1 MFTDGPDIWIEGPD
15 KVVCGSTAH
24 FKATVKEKRV
34 SSLSVTWQKIIND
47 ESKQIDTSN
56 IKFSQDLYIK
66 YVCKKDEGKY
76 QAILSFEE
84 NGVRKTVQS
93 NSVSLQVEGGIM
105 LIIRYLGQK
114 TYESSFLKVKLSF
127 D

>member
-105 LIIRYLGQK
+105 LIIRYLK
-114 TYESSFLKVKLSF
+114 TESNS
-127 D
+127 

>member
-47 ESKQIDTSN
+47 KTKQIDKSDT
-56 IKFSQDLYIK
+56 DELYIES
-66 YVCKKDEGKY
+66 VCKKDEGKY

-84 NGVRKTVQS
+84 NGVRKTIQS
-93 NSVSLQVEGGIM
+93 NSISLQVEGGIM
-105 LIIRYLGQK
+105 FFYQMFEK
-114 TYESSFLKVKLSF
+114 LKRIVEKN
-127 D
+127 

>member
-1 MFTDGPDIWIEGPD
+1 MKCFTDEPDIWIEGTE

-47 ESKQIDTSN
+47 ESKQIDTSHE
-56 IKFSQDLYIK
+56 KFSPDLYIK
-66 YVCKKDEGKY
+66 SVCKNDEGIY

-93 NSVSLQVEGGIM
+93 NSIPLQVKGGIM
-105 LIIRYLGQK
+105 LIITYLK
-114 TYESSFLKVKLSF
+114 NWE
-127 D
+127 